1 MLRPAISQITTKN
14 ENSYSVVIGVA
25 KRARQ
30 ITEELYENG
39 LVLEQKPVKTAV
51 EEFAAR
57 KYYIVE
63 DASLKGTKTE

>member
-1 MLRPAISQITTKN
+1 MLRPAISKITTKN

-39 LVLEQKPVKTAV
+39 MVLEQKPVKTAV

-57 KYYIVE
+57 KYFIVE
-63 DASLKGTKTE
+63 DPSLKGGKTE